1 MADISI
7 KYIANNETVRTFV
20 WAVFCEFVAP
30 DYAPEGVKAF
40 YKSIHDEDFLQQLG
54 IYGAFL
60 EAKMVGVIATRKA
73 DSHIALFF
81 VDGKYQKQ
89 GIGRKLFETVKLNC
103 NSEKMTVNAS
113 PYAVPIYTRLDF
125 HQTEDE
131 QIVSGIR
138 FTPMEIL
145 LPQANLV

>member
-1 MADISI
+1 
-7 KYIANNETVRTFV
+7 
-20 WAVFCEFVAP
+20 
-30 DYAPEGVKAF
+30 
-40 YKSIHDEDFLQQLG
+40 
-54 IYGAFL
+54 
-60 EAKMVGVIATRKA
+60 MVGVIATRKA